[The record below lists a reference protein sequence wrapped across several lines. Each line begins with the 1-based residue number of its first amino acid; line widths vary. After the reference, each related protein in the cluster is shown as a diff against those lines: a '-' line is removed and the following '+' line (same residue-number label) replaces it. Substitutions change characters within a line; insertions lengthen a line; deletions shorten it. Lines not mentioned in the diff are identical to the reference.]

1 MSSPAA
7 CWDAPTCRP
16 GARPDR
22 TRRTSC
28 ATAAPASAASA
39 SAPPSPTSNDR
50 IAPHL
55 IGHDV
60 AHQRALDA
68 ALIELDGTED
78 KSALGANAILG
89 VSLAAAR
96 AAAAAHELPLYR
108 YLNANAHVLP
118 IPQVNLINGGR
129 HASNDLDFQEFIM
142 IPSGAESMLHALQ
155 IATEVNLQ
163 LGEILL
169 DKFGKAALNTG
180 DEGGYAPPLSDPE
193 EALGYL
199 HEAVGRAGY
208 DDLVSYGLDCAATH
222 YYDAATETYLLAG
235 QRHDRAGMIELYQ
248 RLIARFGIVTIE
260 DPLHEDDFEGFAEL
274 TEASGIQIVG
284 DDLFV
289 TNPARLAR
297 GIEAGAANSLLWKV
311 NQIGTLSEAL
321 DAADQAYRHGY
332 TVVVSERSGETEDR
346 DHRRPVGGAERGTD
360 QDRRAGAGRAHRQVQ
375 RAAADRRGA
384 GNRRRLPDADGVAHR
399 AGGMSATGS
408 GIPANREALVA
419 GGPAPLRELVLD
431 IVEAGV
437 RAADPEA
444 AVRAAVSLGEGGAVI
459 VDGVSHMPGP
469 GGRVLVLGAG
479 KASARIATTL
489 EQLLGDVIAGG
500 VVVAPDGHAVSLDR
514 IELLSA
520 GHPLPTEASCRA
532 AQRLM
537 QLAKTAGPEDVV
549 LACFTGGS
557 SALACLPA
565 DGVSFEEKR
574 ELHRLLLGSGAAI
587 REINAVRKHVSGL
600 KGGRLAAAMGG
611 ASVVNLTVSDVV
623 GDPLDAITDPTV
635 TDTTTGEQAIAV
647 LHAYDLWDAVA
658 PSIRRHLTATVNDA
672 APQLDDLSIQSLVL
686 VTGADVA
693 NAMVRRSTELGVTAH
708 VVSTTM
714 EGESR
719 EIGTAL
725 AAIAVEIHDHGR
737 PFARPCVLVGAGGET
752 TVTLTQSEEFGLGGP
767 NQAAAL
773 AAALRIGAGR
783 SITAAFLDTDGMDGG
798 TEVAG
803 ALVDGSTLE
812 RAVALEIDLRTAL
825 LRHRSSEVLTR
836 LGDTIVTGQTGSNV
850 NDLFAIAVGPA

>member
-1 MSSPAA
+1 MS
-7 CWDAPTCRP
+7 T
-16 GARPDR
+16 
-22 TRRTSC
+22 
-28 ATAAPASAASA
+28 
-39 SAPPSPTSNDR
+39 
-50 IAPHL
+50 
-55 IGHDV
+55 
-60 AHQRALDA
+60 
-68 ALIELDGTED
+68 
-78 KSALGANAILG
+78 
-89 VSLAAAR
+89 
-96 AAAAAHELPLYR
+96 
-108 YLNANAHVLP
+108 
-118 IPQVNLINGGR
+118 
-129 HASNDLDFQEFIM
+129 
-142 IPSGAESMLHALQ
+142 
-155 IATEVNLQ
+155 
-163 LGEILL
+163 
-169 DKFGKAALNTG
+169 
-180 DEGGYAPPLSDPE
+180 
-193 EALGYL
+193 
-199 HEAVGRAGY
+199 
-208 DDLVSYGLDCAATH
+208 
-222 YYDAATETYLLAG
+222 
-235 QRHDRAGMIELYQ
+235 
-248 RLIARFGIVTIE
+248 
-260 DPLHEDDFEGFAEL
+260 
-274 TEASGIQIVG
+274 
-284 DDLFV
+284 
-289 TNPARLAR
+289 
-297 GIEAGAANSLLWKV
+297 
-311 NQIGTLSEAL
+311 
-321 DAADQAYRHGY
+321 
-332 TVVVSERSGETEDR
+332 
-346 DHRRPVGGAERGTD
+346 
-360 QDRRAGAGRAHRQVQ
+360 
-375 RAAADRRGA
+375 
-384 GNRRRLPDADGVAHR
+384 
-399 AGGMSATGS
+399 TGS

-444 AVRAAVSLGEGGAVI
+444 AVRVVVTLGEGGAVI

-500 VVVAPDGHAVSLDR
+500 VVVAPDGHAASLDR

-537 QLAKTAGPEDVV
+537 QVAKTAGPEDVV

-611 ASVVNLTVSDVV
+611 ARVVNLTVSDVV

-708 VVSTTM
+708 VVSTTL

-812 RAVALEIDLRTAL
+812 RAVALKIDLRTAL
-825 LRHRSSEVLTR
+825 LRHRSSEVLTK